1 MTDNRSTGYG
11 NWISVKSDIPSGVT
25 ENAVEWTITP
35 NVLPG
40 WKREPV
46 IAISQIGYH
55 PGQVKKAIIEL
66 DPQTKKLNK
75 ARLVK
80 ITGGNETIEVM
91 SAVPVKWGRFL
102 CFDNAIFDFSSVKD
116 PGMFIVTYGETRSY
130 PFSIKSDVFSTG
142 VWQPTLEAFFP
153 VQMCHVKVKDR
164 SQIWHGACHLD
175 DALQAPLDS
184 VQLLLPL

>member
-1 MTDNRSTGYG
+1 
-11 NWISVKSDIPSGVT
+11 
-25 ENAVEWTITP
+25 
-35 NVLPG
+35 
-40 WKREPV
+40 
-46 IAISQIGYH
+46 
-55 PGQVKKAIIEL
+55 
-66 DPQTKKLNK
+66 
-75 ARLVK
+75 
-80 ITGGNETIEVM
+80 
-91 SAVPVKWGRFL
+91 VKWGRFL
-102 CFDNAIFDFSSVKD
+102 CLDYAIFDFSSVKD